1 MASLNKNEMN
11 QISQS
16 ELNHYIFKQPNNK
29 NETQGMLKSAI
40 LISSSENKQES
51 SEEKYFQLKKL
62 YDERLS
68 SLYYSIQIIA
78 SKIGHDEILKTMKN
92 DTVSND
98 FVDLRRKEIIDST
111 LYLEKEDFIKKQIDE
126 IADLRSMLIM
136 KQETIDDL
144 KTKNNSIIEETQI
157 KISKLQLLMNNDYQK
172 IKFKEKT
179 SKGLDNE
186 INNLNWKYEIEI
198 TRMNEEHNLKCLK
211 LNTELNRIQKDN
223 NIWIDRFKV

>member
-1 MASLNKNEMN
+1 MKFS
-11 QISQS
+11 
-16 ELNHYIFKQPNNK
+16 
-29 NETQGMLKSAI
+29 
-40 LISSSENKQES
+40 
-51 SEEKYFQLKKL
+51 
-62 YDERLS
+62 
-68 SLYYSIQIIA
+68 
-78 SKIGHDEILKTMKN
+78 TMKN
-92 DTVSND
+92 DAVSND
-98 FVDLRRKEIIDST
+98 FVDLRRKEIIDSS

-157 KISKLQLLMNNDYQK
+157 KISQLQLLMNNDYQK

-223 NIWIDRFKV
+223 NIWIDRFKVQNIINIEM

>member
-1 MASLNKNEMN
+1 
-11 QISQS
+11 
-16 ELNHYIFKQPNNK
+16 
-29 NETQGMLKSAI
+29 
-40 LISSSENKQES
+40 
-51 SEEKYFQLKKL
+51 
-62 YDERLS
+62 
-68 SLYYSIQIIA
+68 
-78 SKIGHDEILKTMKN
+78 
-92 DTVSND
+92 
-98 FVDLRRKEIIDST
+98 
-111 LYLEKEDFIKKQIDE
+111 
-126 IADLRSMLIM
+126 M
-136 KQETIDDL
+136 KQETIDNL